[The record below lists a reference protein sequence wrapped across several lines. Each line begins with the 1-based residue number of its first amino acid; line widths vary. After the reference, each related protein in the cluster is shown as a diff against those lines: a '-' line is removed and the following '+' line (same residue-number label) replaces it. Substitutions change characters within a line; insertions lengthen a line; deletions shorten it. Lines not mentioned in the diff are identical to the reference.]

1 MSFFFSQKV
10 LLISFLWVLLLNMKV
25 GKSLMDEAMLDLK
38 VSKDHHK
45 ISDFL

>member
-1 MSFFFSQKV
+1 M
-10 LLISFLWVLLLNMKV
+10 ISFLWVLLSNTRV
-25 GKSLMDEAMLDLK
+25 GKSLMDEAVLDLK